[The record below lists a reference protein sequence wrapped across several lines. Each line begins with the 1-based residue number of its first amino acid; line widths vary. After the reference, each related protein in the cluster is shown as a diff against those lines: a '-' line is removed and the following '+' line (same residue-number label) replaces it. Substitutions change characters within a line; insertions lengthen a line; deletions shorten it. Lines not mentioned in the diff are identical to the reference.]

1 MSLGYNSHEICNSIM
16 FIRVLPIKYIIVSCL
31 AKLTIFLKNDHVHQI
46 QKNPLFA
53 AKPRFRELWGKEK
66 KEEEEEERR

>member
-1 MSLGYNSHEICNSIM
+1 LLG
-16 FIRVLPIKYIIVSCL
+16 LGL
-31 AKLTIFLKNDHVHQI
+31 AKPTNTI

-66 KEEEEEERR
+66 KEEEERRVEEREDEEDRTFYYIYSNN

>member
-1 MSLGYNSHEICNSIM
+1 VYGQVKPTN
-16 FIRVLPIKYIIVSCL
+16 
-31 AKLTIFLKNDHVHQI
+31 

-66 KEEEEEERR
+66 KGEEEEEESREEGREDEGDRIFYYIYSNN